1 LAPQFA
7 AILLDFYGTVV
18 GEDDAAIRQICR
30 QVAAASPLAT
40 TAAQVGSW
48 WARAFRALC
57 GISHGSAFRR
67 QRELERLS
75 LQQVLEQAEADLD
88 ADALSQ
94 PMYAYWT
101 RPEPFPESRWV
112 LARCP
117 VPICLV
123 SNIDTADLQ
132 QALAHVGLRFD
143 HVVTSEDCRAYKP
156 HPAPFERALSLL
168 GLPPSH
174 ALHVGDSWGSDV
186 VGAQAAGIPVL
197 WINRRLRP
205 IPDGGSPPT
214 LMAPDL
220 TGLLADR
227 RSGRQ

>member
-1 LAPQFA
+1 MTSQFA
-7 AILLDFYGTVV
+7 AILLGFYGTVV

-30 QVAAASPLAT
+30 QVVAASPLS

-57 GISHGSAFRR
+57 AASPRAGVSSAAGARTPLPAAGTRAGRGQPRR
-67 QRELERLS
+67 RGPEPAHVR
-75 LQQVLEQAEADLD
+75 VLDTPGALAREQAG
-88 ADALSQ
+88 
-94 PMYAYWT
+94 
-101 RPEPFPESRWV
+101 
-112 LARCP
+112 ARARP

-132 QALAHVGLRFD
+132 QALAHVGLSFAAI
-143 HVVTSEDCRAYKP
+143 VTSEDCRAYKP

-174 ALHVGDSWGSDV
+174 ALHVGDSWGSDM

-197 WINRRLRP
+197 SINRRQRP

-214 LMAPDL
+214 FMAADL
-220 TGLLADR
+220 TGLLEIVGP
-227 RSGRQ
+227 S

>member
-1 LAPQFA
+1 MDMQPQ

-18 GEDDAAIRQICR
+18 REDDAAIRQICR
-30 QVAAASPLAT
+30 QVAAASPLST
-40 TAAQVGSW
+40 TTAQVGSW

-57 GISHGSAFRR
+57 AASHGPSFRR

-75 LQQVLEQAEADLD
+75 LQQVLAQAEADLD
-88 ADALSQ
+88 AEALSQ

-101 RPEPFPESRWV
+101 RPEPLPESRRV

-132 QALAHVGLRFD
+132 QALAHVGLSFAAI
-143 HVVTSEDCRAYKP
+143 VTSEDCRAYKP

-197 WINRRLRP
+197 WINRRQRP

-214 LMAPDL
+214 FMAADL
-220 TGLLADR
+220 TGLLEIVGP
-227 RSGRQ
+227 S